1 MIAENVLKIEQDN
14 ERLREE
20 NERLRTLLGVELPKP
35 ENCELCKFY
44 IQHYIRCGGQYAKTY
59 SGHCT
64 HGRNK
69 KRKPDEKGCK
79 YFEAGR

>member
-14 ERLREE
+14 EHLREE
-20 NERLRTLLGVELPKP
+20 NERLRTLLGVELSRT

-44 IQHYIRCGGQYAKTY
+44 IQHYIRHGFEYAKTY
-59 SGHCT
+59 LGHCT

-69 KRKPDEKGCK
+69 NRKPDEKGCK
-79 YFEAGR
+79 YFANK